1 MRNYLRRT
9 FGIDLRSLALFR
21 ICVGIILLI
30 DICVRFSDLTV
41 HYVDSGVLPRDV
53 ATKETLSIWVSS
65 FHLITGSA
73 IGQSIL
79 LIINMFLAFL
89 FLIGYKTRI
98 VTVLCWIFI
107 VLLYENQFC
116 FIFL

>member
-65 FHLITGSA
+65 FHQSPDRTVSHHNRHQHSP
-73 IGQSIL
+73 IGMGL
-79 LIINMFLAFL
+79 LRYLAFA
-89 FLIGYKTRI
+89 
-98 VTVLCWIFI
+98 
-107 VLLYENQFC
+107 
-116 FIFL
+116 